1 MTWNSLYFRVLGT
14 PLSGILLCAGTPA
27 FDQRKAF
34 ANLAV
39 GKQTTCQHFWGIISP
54 RGVAKSLAHPIV
66 AIMGAQVGAWLVT
79 YTAQF
84 VTLQKQR
91 PVLWSCATMSLTS
104 TILLRGSCTYGSWGR
119 ECHSILTSLEV
130 SPKTLIEFNPFKSS
144 RSHRSM
150 TDSRLRFNALDA
162 QT

>member
-1 MTWNSLYFRVLGT
+1 MLLFLAGVPLDNACAGRALRVLGT

-54 RGVAKSLAHPIV
+54 RGVAKSLAYPIV
-66 AIMGAQVGAWLVT
+66 AIMGGASEAWLVT

-84 VTLQKQR
+84 VIHFRNKDR
-91 PVLWSCATMSLTS
+91 
-104 TILLRGSCTYGSWGR
+104 YFGR
-119 ECHSILTSLEV
+119 VPQCL
-130 SPKTLIEFNPFKSS
+130 
-144 RSHRSM
+144 
-150 TDSRLRFNALDA
+150 
-162 QT
+162 